1 MTTRCEAYE
10 ILDEKDRGIGRFKN
24 SQLSNEPGEA
34 PFLVCDHAHHTI
46 AEAKACDKFSRFTAD
61 RIRPPITHSP

>member
-1 MTTRCEAYE
+1 VYE
-10 ILDEKDRGIGRFKN
+10 ILDEKDRGTGRFKN

-46 AEAKACDKFSRFTAD
+46 SEAKACDRFSRFTSD
-61 RIRPPITHSP
+61 RQ